1 MTWRMLLILAGGG
14 GAAGCSD
21 YSPLQVPPRTG
32 PPYLAILTTTEAP
45 LGIASTGGYRYRVK
59 ESSLTLGLDT
69 VITVG
74 AIDTLLLSVPPATYE
89 VSITNVPPECRVQAN
104 VTKQLAVLV
113 AETNTAILRFVVFCK
128 AQLVIEN
135 LTSGLQVDDAF
146 VLRIDGPSGGQRV
159 DLIGAQDTVLLD
171 GLEPGRTTVRLG
183 HAAKNCEVVS
193 DGGPVREVMITA
205 TGGVDLAFRVAC
217 SDPVGRPT
225 LRSVAASYQDGVNG
239 FVLHAVDPDRDVE
252 RYFWD
257 LTDCHRNS
265 LIGDGGRTRGGF
277 GRGRTANLD
286 SIVVIGLHDVGLPDS
301 VATGGCVALRV
312 EDRFGNSSAIVE
324 TPLRPRG
331 GAKPFPLAFN
341 ASLFDQIAIRTF
353 LQADDPDGDYL
364 GFFGTARLNDGT
376 LGPTDGRPDIGI
388 FNTAGYLG
396 TAVPEV
402 PLGSGRPIGA
412 AYQAIILYLFD
423 RAGQFRR
430 IEDPDLNQ

>member
-1 MTWRMLLILAGGG
+1 MTWLRLVILIGGA

-21 YSPLQVPPRTG
+21 YSPLQVPARSG

-45 LGIASTGGYRYRVK
+45 PGIVSTGGYRYRVK
-59 ESSLTLGLDT
+59 ESSLSLGLDT

-89 VSITNVPPECRVQAN
+89 VSIADVPPECRVQAN
-104 VTKQLAVLV
+104 ATKQSAVLV
-113 AETNTAILRFVVFCK
+113 AETNTAILRFVVFCR

-135 LTSGLQVDDAF
+135 LTSGQQPDDAF

-183 HAAKNCEVVS
+183 HVAQNCEVVS
-193 DGGPVREVMITA
+193 DHGPVREVVVTA

-217 SDPVGRPT
+217 SDPAARPT
-225 LRSVAASYQDGVNG
+225 LKEVAASYQGGVNG
-239 FVLHAVDPDRDVE
+239 FVLHAVDPNRDIE

-265 LIGDGGRTRGGF
+265 LIGDGGRTRGGLS
-277 GRGRTANLD
+277 RGRTGNLD
-286 SIVVIGLHDVGLPDS
+286 SIVVIGLHEVELPDS
-301 VATGGCVALRV
+301 IATRGCVALRV
-312 EDRFGNSSAIVE
+312 EDVFGNSSAIVE
-324 TPLRPRG
+324 APLRPRG

-341 ASLFDQIAIRTF
+341 ASLFDQIAIRT
-353 LQADDPDGDYL
+353 LLLADDPDGDYL

-376 LGPTDGRPDIGI
+376 LGPTDGRSDIGI

-396 TAVPEV
+396 TTVPEV
-402 PLGSGRPIGA
+402 PLGSGRPVGQ

-423 RAGQFRR
+423 RTGQFRR
-430 IEDPDLNQ
+430 IEDSDLSR